1 MSTPLRILV
10 AGAGIGGLAAA
21 LACSRAGH
29 AVQVFE
35 KSAAL
40 AEVGAGIQLGPNVTR
55 ILHQWGLASVLKH
68 VAAFPACLQVRD
80 AQGGQVLGLLRLGPT
95 FEARYG
101 APYATVHRADL
112 QQLLADTLLVN
123 HGVVPAFG
131 HAVAG
136 FKHNEQFAQLQLTT
150 AGAHNPVL
158 QGDLL
163 VAADGLWSSIRQGLL
178 EDGPPQ
184 ATGHV
189 AYRCLIRQADLPVAL
204 RAALNTQDVVVWLG
218 PRLHVV
224 HYPVRGGE
232 WLNVVVIVEN
242 PSDKVAES
250 WSQDV
255 DTQEW
260 GGFRPGLHHHLQD
273 LLLAADGQVDGHV
286 DGSDREAGSWR
297 KWDLFARPAMQRSKA
312 HGFGRVALL
321 GDAAHPMLPYLAQ
334 GAGMAIEDA
343 HALAIALG
351 QVKDVSSQVEQ
362 FAQARWQR
370 NARVQRRAIRNGQ
383 IFHADGVVRWGRDLS
398 MQLFGESLLD
408 LPWLYRGQQR
418 NMQGS

>member
-1 MSTPLRILV
+1 MSIPLRILV

-29 AVQVFE
+29 QVQVFE

-55 ILHQWGLASVLKH
+55 ILHHWGLASALQD
-68 VAAFPACLQVRD
+68 VASFPDCLQIRD
-80 AQGGQVLGLLRLGPT
+80 AQGGQLLGQLRLGQT
-95 FEARYG
+95 IEARYG

-112 QQLLADTLLVN
+112 QQLLADTLLEN
-123 HGVVPAFG
+123 HGVLPAFG

-136 FKHNEQFAQLQLTT
+136 FKQDEQSAQLQLTT
-150 AGAHNPVL
+150 AGGHNPFS

-163 VAADGLWSSIRQGLL
+163 VGADGLWSSIRQGLL
-178 EDGPPQ
+178 GDGPPQ

-189 AYRCLIRQADLPVAL
+189 AYRCLIRQADLSLAL
-204 RAALNTQDVVVWLG
+204 RAALNTQGVVVWLG

-224 HYPVRGGE
+224 HYPVRGGD
-232 WLNVVVIVEN
+232 WLNVVVIREN
-242 PSDKVAES
+242 PSGWTSSD
-250 WSQDV
+250 WSLPAPADELGWAKEALH
-255 DTQEW
+255 TQ
-260 GGFRPGLHHHLQD
+260 LQD
-273 LLLAADGQVDGHV
+273 FLAASDALNPAANPGP
-286 DGSDREAGSWR
+286 GSEPSTSWR
-297 KWDLFARPAMQRSKA
+297 KWNLFTRPPLHAAQA

-343 HALAIALG
+343 QALADALSR
-351 QVKDVSSQVEQ
+351 VSDVPSQVEQ

-383 IFHADGVVRWGRDLS
+383 IFHASGLVRWGRDLS
-398 MQLFGESLLD
+398 MRLGGESLLD
-408 LPWLYRGQQR
+408 LPWLYGGRQ
-418 NMQGS
+418 